1 MQRSFFAHAVAVIVR
16 HVLLAGLTGS
26 PRGRFNCLCWAAGQ
40 GHLAQGRAISW
51 SRSPLPACAPRW
63 RGFALFA
70 LVCDVPL
77 SAQEAAA
84 PNPRRRLAPSSRRS
98 APSRW
103 PQLVAP
109 IALYPDTLLGQIL
122 TASTYPLEVVKAARW
137 SRANPKV
144 KGEALESAM
153 QQQPWDPSVK
163 ALAAV
168 PQVLAMMSDKLEWT
182 QSLGDAYLAQPD
194 DIAAAVQQLRARADA
209 AGNLKSSN
217 EQRIRRVAAPAPVNV
232 DEPPAPD
239 YYIIEPVDPDIIYV
253 PIYDPYV
260 VYGVWPYPAYRPFYW
275 YPPGYVTVGVFA
287 LGAPIAVG
295 AALWATYDWRARRV
309 AIDVNRFNAFN
320 RTTIVSQTWQHNPV
334 HRGNLRYSNPA
345 LQQQFSKTATGV
357 QGLSK
362 TGIGSQELSKTG
374 RGSQGMPKG
383 GMVTNPQSLPKG
395 TTTKTGP
402 ESVNVNRNVN
412 LGNTKNTGSAKTLN
426 AVNPNLNKNVNVT
439 RNVNVNP
446 NVSGNLNVHRNVGL
460 PKGNVGAPGVAKG
473 AAKGF
478 KPKGQP

>member
-1 MQRSFFAHAVAVIVR
+1 
-16 HVLLAGLTGS
+16 
-26 PRGRFNCLCWAAGQ
+26 
-40 GHLAQGRAISW
+40 
-51 SRSPLPACAPRW
+51 
-63 RGFALFA
+63 
-70 LVCDVPL
+70 
-77 SAQEAAA
+77 
-84 PNPRRRLAPSSRRS
+84 
-98 APSRW
+98 
-103 PQLVAP
+103 
-109 IALYPDTLLGQIL
+109 
-122 TASTYPLEVVKAARW
+122 
-137 SRANPKV
+137 
-144 KGEALESAM
+144 
-153 QQQPWDPSVK
+153 
-163 ALAAV
+163 V
-168 PQVLAMMSDKLEWT
+168 PQVLAMMSEKLEWT
-182 QSLGDAYLAQPD
+182 QALGDAYLAQPD

-209 AGNLKSSN
+209 AGNLKPSN
-217 EQRIRRVAAPAPVNV
+217 EQRIRRVAAPAPVPV
-232 DEPPAPD
+232 GEPPVPD
-239 YYIIEPVDPDIIYV
+239 YYIIEPVDPGIIYV

-260 VYGVWPYPAYRPFYW
+260 VYGAWPYPAYRPFYW

-362 TGIGSQELSKTG
+362 TGIGSQGLPKSGIGSQELSKTG
-374 RGSQGMPKG
+374 RGSQGLPKG

-446 NVSGNLNVHRNVGL
+446 NVSGNLNVHRNVAL

>member
-1 MQRSFFAHAVAVIVR
+1 MVAITTSSLR
-16 HVLLAGLTGS
+16 AALAS
-26 PRGRFNCLCWAAGQ
+26 
-40 GHLAQGRAISW
+40 
-51 SRSPLPACAPRW
+51 
-63 RGFALFA
+63 FALFA

-77 SAQEAAA
+77 SAQEGAA
-84 PNPRRRLAPSSRRS
+84 PQSPPAAGAEQPTLSAEQLAE
-98 APSRW
+98 
-103 PQLVAP
+103 LVAP
-109 IALYPDTLLGQIL
+109 IALYPDALLGQIL

-137 SRANPKV
+137 SKANPKV
-144 KGEALESAM
+144 KGPALESAM

-182 QSLGDAYLAQPD
+182 QALGDAYLAQPD

-209 AGNLKSSN
+209 AGNLKPSN
-217 EQRIRRVAAPAPVNV
+217 EQRIRRVAASAPVTV
-232 DEPPAPD
+232 GEPQAPD
-239 YYIIEPVDPDIIYV
+239 YYIIEPVDPAVIYV
-253 PIYDPYV
+253 PIYDPYQ

-287 LGAPIAVG
+287 FGAPLVVG

-309 AIDVNRFNAFN
+309 AIDVNRFNTFN
-320 RTTIVSQTWQHNPV
+320 RTTIVNQTWQHNPV
-334 HRGNLRYSNPA
+334 HRGNLPYRNPTV
-345 LQQQFSKTATGV
+345 QQQFSKTATGV
-357 QGLSK
+357 QGLPKSGIGSQGLPKSGIGSQGLPK
-362 TGIGSQELSKTG
+362 TGIGSQGLPKTG
-374 RGSQGMPKG
+374 IGSQGLPKTGIGSQGLPKG

-426 AVNPNLNKNVNVT
+426 AVNPNLNKNVNVN
-439 RNVNVNP
+439 RNVNVSP
-446 NVSGNLNVHRNVGL
+446 NVSGNLNVNRNVTL
-460 PKGNVGAPGVAKG
+460 PKGNVGAQGVAKG
-473 AAKGF
+473 AAKGP